1 MTVLFI
7 EGENAMFVGSINQD
21 LRALV
26 SEVTRSWST
35 DQIYIGCSGNFTIER
50 ILKDRGLDLH
60 GNDVS
65 IYTCT
70 IGNYLAGVPDEM
82 SIQVDDYKWLEPYLK
97 QGPDRIATLLL
108 CTSMLDGYH
117 RNEPFFQRRRKAY
130 KHQWERLHAETV
142 EKVKK
147 GIDGLKMAGF
157 WSGDVVEWAHM
168 APKDAGFIS
177 FPPTYTGG
185 YEKLYQA
192 LMEVFVWG
200 EPKYEIFDR
209 GRLDVMVDAIKEK
222 RFWMMAR
229 DEPIPGLEGYEV
241 GKIQTS
247 LRSKPLTVYANKS
260 PKRITMPRQKT
271 ELLKIPRFTEK
282 DIITPESTL
291 SVTRISQAQM
301 NTLRSLYLNPGI
313 APASAG
319 LNLGVLVDGKLIGAI
334 GLSKSNYGTN
344 EAYLMSDFVIR
355 PVRYKRLSK
364 LILATAITKEVKLII
379 EQAFN
384 QRMKAMSTTAFT
396 DKPVSMK
403 YRGIFYLESRK
414 KDPPR
419 LNYGSETGRWTLKEA
434 MNWWRRKYMKVIS

>member
-1 MTVLFI
+1 
-7 EGENAMFVGSINQD
+7 MFVGSINQD

-26 SEVTRSWST
+26 SEVTRSWET
-35 DQIYIGCSGNFTIER
+35 DEIYIGCSGNFTIER
-50 ILKDRGLDLH
+50 ILKDRGLDLY

-70 IGNYLAGVPDEM
+70 IGNYLAGLKEEM
-82 SIQVDDYKWLEPYLK
+82 TVQAEAYKWLEPYMEP
-97 QGPDRIATLLL
+97 GPNRIATLLL

-130 KHQWERLHAETV
+130 KDQWERLHAETV

-147 GIDGLKMAGF
+147 GIDNLKMAGF
-157 WSGDVVEWAHM
+157 WPGDCVEWAQM
-168 APKDAGFIS
+168 APNDAGFIS

-185 YEKLYQA
+185 YEKLYSA
-192 LMEVFVWG
+192 LMEVFAWQ
-200 EPKYEIFDR
+200 EPEYAMFDKE
-209 GRLDVMVDAIKEK
+209 RLAVMVDAVKEK

-247 LRSKPLTVYANKS
+247 LRSKPLTVYANKA
-260 PKRITMPRQKT
+260 PKRITMPRQNT
-271 ELLKIPRFTEK
+271 ELLKVPRFTEK
-282 DIITPESTL
+282 DVIREDSRL
-291 SVTRISQAQM
+291 SVTKISQAQM

-319 LNLGVLVDGKLIGAI
+319 LNLGVLIDGKLIGAI

-355 PVRYKRLSK
+355 PVKYKRLSK
-364 LILATAITKEVKLII
+364 LILATVISKEVKLLI

-384 QRMKAMSTTAFT
+384 QRMRHVSTTAFT
-396 DKPVSMK
+396 EKPVSMK
-403 YRGIFYLESRK
+403 YRGIFHLESRK

-419 LNYGSETGRWTLKEA
+419 LNYGSDTGRWTLEEA
-434 MNWWRRKYMKVIS
+434 MNWWKQKHMKEIV